1 MADGQVDL
9 DGSELVGMDNL
20 PDGGRAYLFRSFSA
34 LRGNVIRLRL
44 VDRSGRAR
52 DTLQIARPMTVDNIE
67 GVAAAPIPGGV
78 RFYLISDDNFGT
90 YDGKPTDQKTLLL
103 AYDWIAPK

>member
-1 MADGQVDL
+1 MAWL
-9 DGSELVGMDNL
+9 ACGS
-20 PDGGRAYLFRSFSA
+20 
-34 LRGNVIRLRL
+34 GNAPIATWRCSSIQAISSRNGFIRRF
-44 VDRSGRAR
+44 
-52 DTLQIARPMTVDNIE
+52 
-67 GVAAAPIPGGV
+67 AAPMPGGV